1 MAKIL
6 VVYASDYGN
15 TEKMAH
21 AVAEGVKLVPGAEAV
36 VKKAE
41 DVAAEDMTASDG
53 IIFGSPVHMGGMDW
67 RIKKLID
74 TVCSGLW
81 MQDLAIGK
89 VAGVFAT
96 GSGFGGAGGGAELTL
111 LSMLNNIVELG
122 MIVIPLPKN
131 TPGYAK
137 GGMQWGAYG
146 RTGDEN
152 LNPIGVSD
160 DALSVARLHG
170 ANIARAAK
178 VLKDNPVFIA

>member
-6 VVYASDYGN
+6 IVYASDYGN
-15 TEKMAH
+15 TEKMAN
-21 AVAEGVKLVPGAEAV
+21 AVADGARLVSGVEAV

-41 DVAAEDMTASDG
+41 EVSAEDMTGSDG
-53 IIFGSPVHMGGMDW
+53 IVFGSPVHMGGMDW
-67 RIKKLID
+67 RLKKLID

-81 MQDLAIGK
+81 MQDQVIGK
-89 VAGVFAT
+89 VAGVFAS

-111 LSMLNNIVELG
+111 LSMLNNIAELG
-122 MIVIPLPKN
+122 MVIIPLPKN

-152 LNPIGVSD
+152 LQPVGVSE

-170 ANIARAAK
+170 ANIARATK
-178 VLKDNPVFIA
+178 LLKGQAIFNA